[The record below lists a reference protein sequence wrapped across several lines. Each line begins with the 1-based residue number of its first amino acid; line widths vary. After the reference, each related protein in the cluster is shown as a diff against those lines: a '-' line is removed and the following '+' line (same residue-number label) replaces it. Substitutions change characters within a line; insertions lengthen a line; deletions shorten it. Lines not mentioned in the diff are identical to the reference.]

1 MVQECLGVRAISPGL
16 LALHLQRSDPRH
28 SGQTAALVQDR
39 STRQPAKTVQS
50 GTGQQEE
57 TVETIQDEGL
67 TVAMA
72 AERFG
77 ITPDAVLKRIKRGK
91 LVAQRVDGRWRIYL
105 DAIEP
110 GPDSY
115 LDSPRSDKKS
125 GLISDNGSNGHRQD
139 SGQTRQTPASP
150 ELVAVLQEEIAFLRE
165 EIRRKDQ
172 LLAAALQRIP
182 ELPATTASSQ
192 LSSTPSSQSSSP
204 AAGPRHWWQR
214 LWKRLAP
221 AS

>member
-1 MVQECLGVRAISPGL
+1 M
-16 LALHLQRSDPRH
+16 
-28 SGQTAALVQDR
+28 
-39 STRQPAKTVQS
+39 
-50 GTGQQEE
+50 
-57 TVETIQDEGL
+57 ETIQDEGL

>member
-1 MVQECLGVRAISPGL
+1 M
-16 LALHLQRSDPRH
+16 
-28 SGQTAALVQDR
+28 
-39 STRQPAKTVQS
+39 
-50 GTGQQEE
+50 
-57 TVETIQDEGL
+57 EGL

-125 GLISDNGSNGHRQD
+125 
-139 SGQTRQTPASP
+139 
-150 ELVAVLQEEIAFLRE
+150 V
-165 EIRRKDQ
+165 
-172 LLAAALQRIP
+172 
-182 ELPATTASSQ
+182 
-192 LSSTPSSQSSSP
+192 
-204 AAGPRHWWQR
+204 
-214 LWKRLAP
+214 
-221 AS
+221 